1 MTRDAAMPPTKENFA
16 AVVARLAAAQ
26 KQRAPGSPAYSIYV
40 NRPIGRRLAAA
51 AYLAG
56 LTPNAVTAIS
66 AAFTFSAILLIAL
79 APPAPLTGVGI
90 GLLLI
95 VGYAL
100 DSADGQ
106 LARLRGGG
114 SPAGE
119 WLDHVVDAAKTS
131 SLHLAVLV
139 GWFRFVELPSQALLL
154 VPLGYAI
161 VAAVLFFAMILNDFL
176 RPRGHGSSPA
186 RPEGGGIRSLLVLPT
201 DYGVLCIAFLLFGAP
216 GVFVPVYGLLFIANA
231 AYALLAL
238 PKWFREMS
246 RATP

>member
-1 MTRDAAMPPTKENFA
+1 MKRDPPVPATKQDFA
-16 AVVARLAAAQ
+16 EVVARLAAAQ
-26 KQRAPGSPAYSIYV
+26 KKRAPGAPAYSIYV
-40 NRPIGRRLAAA
+40 NRPLGRLLAAA

-66 AAFTFSAILLIAL
+66 AVFTFSAILVIAIV
-79 APPAPLTGVGI
+79 PTGPVIGVAI

-106 LARLRGGG
+106 VARLRGGG

-119 WLDHVVDAAKTS
+119 WLDHVVDAGKIS

-139 GWFRFVELPSQALLL
+139 SWWRFLELPSELLLL
-154 VPLGYAI
+154 VPLGFAI

-176 RPRGHGSSPA
+176 RARDHSESRARSP
-186 RPEGGGIRSLLVLPT
+186 GGGIRSLLMLPT
-201 DYGVLCIAFLLFGAP
+201 DYGVLCIAFLFFGAP
-216 GVFVPVYGLLFIANA
+216 AVFVPVYGLLFVANVA
-231 AYALLAL
+231 FALLAL
-238 PKWFREMS
+238 PKWFREIG
-246 RATP
+246 RIPR

>member
-1 MTRDAAMPPTKENFA
+1 MTRDAPVPPTRESFA
-16 AVVARLAAAQ
+16 GVVERLASAQ
-26 KQRAPGSPAYSIYV
+26 KGRAPGSPAYSIYV
-40 NRPIGRRLAAA
+40 NRPLGRRLAAA

-66 AAFTFSAILLIAL
+66 AAFTFSAIALIAL
-79 APPAPLTGVGI
+79 APPTLLTGVGI

-106 LARLRGGG
+106 VARLRGGG

-119 WLDHVVDAAKTS
+119 WLDHVVDAAKIS

-139 GWFRFVELPSQALLL
+139 GWFRFVELPSPALLL
-154 VPLGYAI
+154 VPLGFAI
-161 VAAVLFFAMILNDFL
+161 VAAVLFFTMILNDFL
-176 RPRGHGSSPA
+176 RARSPGTPRA
-186 RPEGGGIRSLLVLPT
+186 RPEGGGIRSLLALPT
-201 DYGVLCIAFLLFGAP
+201 DYGVLCIAFLLFGVPA
-216 GVFVPVYGLLFIANA
+216 VFVPLYALLFVANT

-246 RATP
+246 RVAQ

>member
-1 MTRDAAMPPTKENFA
+1 MTRHIPAPRAGFGE
-16 AVVARLAAAQ
+16 VVARLAAAQ
-26 KQRAPGSPAYSIYV
+26 KPRATGAPAYSIYV
-40 NRPIGRRLAAA
+40 NRPVGRRLAAA

-66 AAFTFSAILLIAL
+66 AAFTFAAIVIIAS

-90 GLLLI
+90 GILLI

-114 SPAGE
+114 SRAGE
-119 WLDHVVDAAKTS
+119 WLDHVVDAAKLS

-139 GWFRFVELPSQALLL
+139 GWFRFVELPSPVLLL
-154 VPLGYAI
+154 VPLGFAI
-161 VAAVLFFAMILNDFL
+161 VAAVVFFAMILNDFL
-176 RPRGHGSSPA
+176 RPRNRGGTPP
-186 RPEGGGIRSLLVLPT
+186 RREGGGIRSLLLLPT
-201 DYGVLCIAFLLFGAP
+201 DYGILCIVFLLCGVP
-216 GVFVPVYGLLFIANA
+216 VVFVPAYGLLFVVNT
-231 AYALLAL
+231 AYAALAL

-246 RATP
+246 RDLT